1 MGEPFDMRQVG
12 TYDPEGPPP
21 ETVGILTHVQG
32 GPVVED
38 PRDTGYVGATKQSN
52 NTGELTALFYALRRA
67 YQRNRDAPA
76 EDIYT
81 DSLYAR
87 NVTLGVWR
95 GKRRKHAK
103 MIRNLRTLWKQ
114 VQMKR
119 GRDTVRILHV
129 RSHIGVPGNE
139 LADRAADRA
148 MRNANE
154 VVNAR
159 NAIPPRQPVLL
170 TIDLEWARAQM
181 RAIIGSSRLRPPLQ
195 PPHQPPRST
204 HHALHPRTGD
214 G

>member
-1 MGEPFDMRQVG
+1 
-12 TYDPEGPPP
+12 
-21 ETVGILTHVQG
+21 
-32 GPVVED
+32 
-38 PRDTGYVGATKQSN
+38 
-52 NTGELTALFYALRRA
+52 
-67 YQRNRDAPA
+67 
-76 EDIYT
+76 
-81 DSLYAR
+81 
-87 NVTLGVWR
+87 
-95 GKRRKHAK
+95 

-170 TIDLEWARAQM
+170 TIDLECGARADARDYWEQQ
-181 RAIIGSSRLRPPLQ
+181 APP
-195 PPHQPPRST
+195 PPSAPPST
-204 HHALHPRTGD
+204 P
-214 G
+214 